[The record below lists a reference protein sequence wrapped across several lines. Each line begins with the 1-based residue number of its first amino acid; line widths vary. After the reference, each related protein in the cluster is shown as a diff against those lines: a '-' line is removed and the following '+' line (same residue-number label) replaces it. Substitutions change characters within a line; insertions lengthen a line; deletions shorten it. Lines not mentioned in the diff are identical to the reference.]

1 MAKPLKILLIAFEMP
16 PARSAG
22 VQRPYRFAEYLA
34 EMGAEPYVLTASADI
49 YQRFDHELQISPL
62 LQDRIFRSQAT
73 DASKLFSLFGRSPA
87 FAAVPDRYWPWYFS
101 AVTLGQQL
109 IREHDIDLIWST
121 YPVLTTHLIGRSL
134 SKKTNK
140 PWVADFR
147 DPLQCH
153 YNPAYQHF
161 NTVMRYLERKVIAQ
175 ASAVVTT
182 SQAAAGLY
190 RSLYPAEPSTKF
202 QVIENGFVPLDLP
215 PATTPDKFTLL
226 YSGALY
232 GNGRDISGIFRAIA
246 ELQQQGLLSADNFVL
261 KFRGSGKPEQFAATL
276 EQFGISALVEFLPA
290 VPFMQAQAEM
300 MQCSANLLIQD
311 QIFNYQVPGKLYDYI
326 QSGKPLLAIC
336 PPDSATAQA
345 SRVMPN
351 AVQAWQQDELT
362 TALQRLI
369 TEPPQPGLNPMQ
381 AQPFSRRHRTVELLT
396 LCQQLLNQ
404 QL

>member
-62 LQDRIFRSQAT
+62 LQGRIFRSKAT
-73 DASKLFSLFGRSPA
+73 DASKLFSLFGRSPDLCN
-87 FAAVPDRYWPWYFS
+87 VPDRYWPWYFS
-101 AVTLGQQL
+101 AVALGQQL
-109 IREHDIDLIWST
+109 IREHDIDVIWST
-121 YPVLTTHLIGRSL
+121 YPVLTTHLIGRNL
-134 SKKTNK
+134 SKKTGK
-140 PWVADFR
+140 PWIADFR

-161 NTVMRYLERKVIAQ
+161 NRLMRYLERKVITQ
-175 ASAVVTT
+175 ASAVITT

-190 RSLYPAEPSTKF
+190 RSLYPAEPPAKF

-215 PATTPDKFTLL
+215 PATTPEKFTLL

-246 ELQQQGLLSADNFVL
+246 DLQQQKVVTTENFVL
-261 KFRGSGKPEQFAATL
+261 KFRGSVKPKEVDNTL
-276 EQFGISALVEFLPA
+276 EHLGISALVEFLPA
-290 VPFMQAQAEM
+290 VPFTQAQAEM

-345 SRVMPN
+345 CLAMPN

-362 TALQRLI
+362 AALQRLF
-369 TEPPQPGLNPMQ
+369 TEPAQPGLNPAQ
-381 AQPFSRRHRTVELLT
+381 AQPFSRRQRTVELMA
-396 LCQQLLNQ
+396 LCQKLLNQ
-404 QL
+404 QP